1 MMWRESVKLAAPR
14 NRARRDSQVRQA
26 VCVAGEDH
34 ESKCEGDALVAVWVS
49 TIFALPWFTAWS
61 SHACPYGHT
70 NVVANTL
77 GMVGGSI
84 TCITEVCPVFPDR
97 RPEGHWFQGSFQ
109 VSTASYQQP
118 LVLKGPCSITCML

>member
-1 MMWRESVKLAAPR
+1 MKLAAPR

-34 ESKCEGDALVAVWVS
+34 ESKCEGNALVAVYAS
-49 TIFALPWFTAWS
+49 TILALPWFTAWY
-61 SHACPYGHT
+61 SHGHIS
-70 NVVANTL
+70 VVANTL

-84 TCITEVCPVFPDR
+84 TCITEVCPVFLDC
-97 RPEGHWFQGSFQ
+97 RPEGHWFQGSVQ
-109 VSTASYQQP
+109 VSTDSYQQP